1 MVDFKRIGERLM
13 LARWRRNLTQEQL
26 SKISGVTQRV
36 ISEVERGKR
45 EGVAFATIIRLAEVL
60 EVSLDDLITE
70 LQPAALDP
78 VGA

>member
-1 MVDFKRIGERLM
+1 MVDFKKIGERLM
-13 LARWRRNLTQEQL
+13 LARRRRDLTQEQL
-26 SKISGVTQRV
+26 SKISSVTQRV

-70 LQPAALDP
+70 LQPAAVAM